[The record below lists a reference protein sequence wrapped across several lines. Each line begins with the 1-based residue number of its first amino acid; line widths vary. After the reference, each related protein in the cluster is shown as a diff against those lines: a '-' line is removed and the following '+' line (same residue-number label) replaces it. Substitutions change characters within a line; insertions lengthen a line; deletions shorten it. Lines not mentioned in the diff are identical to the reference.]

1 MKTYY
6 VKINVDDHYHQ
17 VEVSGDTP
25 ALLADEIKR
34 VVNEFYEEEPQTVS
48 PDKAMTI
55 LDEKIA
61 LRKKN
66 GSWENP
72 EELDEMRYQ

>member
-6 VKINVDDHYHQ
+6 IKINVDYRYHQ

-34 VVNEFYEEEPQTVS
+34 VVNRFYEVE
-48 PDKAMTI
+48 
-55 LDEKIA
+55 DEK
-61 LRKKN
+61 
-66 GSWENP
+66 
-72 EELDEMRYQ
+72 

>member
-6 VKINVDDHYHQ
+6 IKINVDDHYHR

-34 VVNEFYEEEPQTVS
+34 VVNEFYEEN
-48 PDKAMTI
+48 
-55 LDEKIA
+55 EK
-61 LRKKN
+61 
-66 GSWENP
+66 
-72 EELDEMRYQ
+72 